1 MTAKIDNW
9 DEWAKKNHIKVNYQ
23 PQSKDRIKQQN
34 KKAETGKKRNPQTNY
49 SYKV

>member
-1 MTAKIDNW
+1 MMTRIDNW
-9 DEWAKKNHIKVNYQ
+9 EEWAKKNHIKVNYQ

-34 KKAETGKKRNPQTNY
+34 RKAETGKKRNPQTNY